1 MYLMPVMFLFVLNDY
16 PAGLNYYYFIST
28 LISVVTMIVLR
39 KVTNE
44 DKLLAQLEVNKAK
57 PKKKSG
63 FAARLEQMQKQQEQM
78 MKDRP
83 NNNK

>member
-1 MYLMPVMFLFVLNDY
+1 
-16 PAGLNYYYFIST
+16 
-28 LISVVTMIVLR
+28 MIVLR
-39 KVTNE
+39 RVTNE

-83 NNNK
+83 KSKK